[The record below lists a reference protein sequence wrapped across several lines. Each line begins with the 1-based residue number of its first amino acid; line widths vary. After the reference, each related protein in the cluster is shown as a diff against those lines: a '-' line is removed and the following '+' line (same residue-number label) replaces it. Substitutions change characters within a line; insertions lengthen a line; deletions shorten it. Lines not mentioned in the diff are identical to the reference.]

1 MQAVEAN
8 SEVTTEPTRVF
19 VVAEIRL
26 YREGLAEL
34 LGHRPGLAVAGTAA
48 GLDEALRGARA
59 ARPDVVLLDMAMLDG
74 IATARTLARVSPD
87 ARVVALAVPESER
100 HVIACAEAGIVGYV
114 SREASLADLV
124 AAIEGAAR
132 GEAHCS
138 PRMVASLLRRLGAL
152 SLERSGDEPRAHLTA
167 RELEIVGL
175 IDRGLSNK
183 EIAQALCI
191 GLPTVKNHVHH
202 ILEKL
207 GAERRSQAA
216 ARVRAMRYGAG
227 PAA

>member
-1 MQAVEAN
+1 V
-8 SEVTTEPTRVF
+8 
-19 VVAEIRL
+19 
-26 YREGLAEL
+26 
-34 LGHRPGLAVAGTAA
+34 
-48 GLDEALRGARA
+48 
-59 ARPDVVLLDMAMLDG
+59 
-74 IATARTLARVSPD
+74 ATARALARDTPH

-114 SREASLADLV
+114 AREASFTDLV

-138 PRMVASLLRRLGAL
+138 PRVAGGLLRRLGAL
-152 SLERSGDEPRAHLTA
+152 SLERDQHEVGDARLTA

-183 EIAQALCI
+183 EIATALSI
-191 GLPTVKNHVHH
+191 GVPTVKNHVHH
-202 ILEKL
+202 VLEKL

-216 ARVRAMRYGAG
+216 ARVRAMQHEAG
-227 PAA
+227 TAA